1 MHVRR
6 ALITAGFDR
15 LYNAIVLVHDDA
27 VAMSPSDQLGAL
39 VEAKMGLSK
48 IVAYLWCV

>member
-1 MHVRR
+1 MHIRR
-6 ALITAGFDR
+6 ALITAGFDG

-39 VEAKMGLSK
+39 VEAKMGLST
-48 IVAYLWCV
+48 IVAYLRCM